1 VPRSRRSPSNY
12 CRAVFLSFDRRFLRY
27 YIYIY
32 SSFGLLRIERA
43 QGFIEGGQW
52 IDSRSDEVGLR
63 LRRFRGACLTLSS
76 ERPLAA
82 FSIRPSSCAHILR
95 SATLGKIPGFVAAS
109 STCLDESQV
118 IFHCGPHPVFI
129 GSEGVQTEADTFV
142 NPRRDGANA
151 RS

>member
-1 VPRSRRSPSNY
+1 MPRSRRSPSNY
-12 CRAVFLSFDRRFLRY
+12 CRACFLSFDRRFLRY

-32 SSFGLLRIERA
+32 SSFPSPRIERV

-52 IDSRSDEVGLR
+52 IGSRSDEVGLR
-63 LRRFRGACLTLSS
+63 LRRFRGACVTLPS

-82 FSIRPSSCAHILR
+82 FSIRLVSCAHILR
-95 SATLGKIPGFVAAS
+95 SATLGKIPGFVS
-109 STCLDESQV
+109 SSLTCLDESYAM
-118 IFHCGPHPVFI
+118 FDCGPHPLFI
-129 GSEGVQTEADTFV
+129 GTEGVQTEADTLV